1 MKDYDAIIIG
11 AGNGGL
17 AAGAKLAKEGA
28 SVLLLERHN
37 IPGGSATSFCRGRFE
52 FEVALHQLSG
62 MGSEEQPGPLRGIL
76 QSLDVMDK
84 LEFVEMDDLY
94 RVQIKSESLDLT
106 LRPDIAQVVDELQRT
121 FPHEKQAIK
130 DFFDFLY
137 IFFTEVISTYYLKD
151 PDTSPEKYP
160 LYFKYA
166 LKSTRQ
172 VFDEFFKD
180 PLLKAAIS
188 PYWTYIGLPPRF
200 MNFSDMAAMIFGF
213 CEFKP
218 YHLKGGS
225 QALSNALADTITR
238 NNGKIQYNCGVRKI
252 IVENGKTKG
261 VITEHDDEIRSDFVV
276 SNASKITTYVD
287 LIGADHLTDGM
298 MKELKQS
305 RVAQS
310 GFILYM
316 GLDCEPDVVGI
327 SESTNFIFGNIDMDK
342 AHQQMK
348 VLDINDQ
355 DALVLSCYDLRDPD
369 FSPPGA
375 SQVALVT
382 LKYGQPWL
390 NVPPEQYADQKY
402 RCADQMLDVIA
413 PLYPD
418 LRNHLE
424 EIEVATP
431 ITCMRYL
438 GHPTG
443 SIYGFEH
450 HIKDSENFIP
460 NEMHIDGLFGVGGWV
475 GLCGFQPT
483 LESGVVAARS
493 VLRKLGRN

>member
-1 MKDYDAIIIG
+1 MKDYDVIIIG

-17 AAGAKLAKEGA
+17 TAGAKLAKEGA

-62 MGSEEQPGPLRGIL
+62 MGSVAQPGPLRGIL
-76 QSLDVMDK
+76 QDLNVMEK

-94 RVQIKSESLDLT
+94 RVQIKSENFNLT
-106 LRPDIAQVVDELQRT
+106 LRPDISKVVDELQQR

-130 DFFDFLY
+130 NFFDFLY
-137 IFFTEVISTYYLKD
+137 LFFTEVIGAYYLHD
-151 PDTSPEKYP
+151 PETSPEKYP
-160 LYFKYA
+160 LYFRYA
-166 LKSTRQ
+166 LKSTQQ

-180 PLLKAAIS
+180 PLLKAVIS
-188 PYWTYIGLPPRF
+188 PYWTYIGLPPSF
-200 MNFSDMAAMIFGF
+200 MNFSDLAAMFFGF

-225 QALSNALADTITR
+225 QALSNALADTITQ
-238 NNGKIQYNCGVRKI
+238 NKGKIRYNCGVDKI
-252 IVENGKTKG
+252 IVKNSKTEG
-261 VITEHDDEIRSDFVV
+261 IITEHGDEITSKFVI

-287 LIGADHLTDGM
+287 LVGADHIPEVVTR
-298 MKELKQS
+298 ELKQS

-327 SESTNFIFGNIDMDK
+327 TESTNFIFGNIDMDK
-342 AHQQMK
+342 AYQQMK
-348 VLDINDQ
+348 VLDINSQ
-355 DALVLSCYDLRDPD
+355 DAMVLSCYDLRDPE

-382 LKYGQPWL
+382 LKYGHPWL
-390 NVPPEQYADQKY
+390 SVPPEQYADQKY
-402 RCADQMLDVIA
+402 RCADQMLNVIA
-413 PLYPD
+413 PLYPE
-418 LRNHLE
+418 LRNHIE
-424 EIEVATP
+424 EVEVATP

-450 HIKDSENFIP
+450 HIKDTENFIP
-460 NEMHIDGLFGVGGWV
+460 NKMHINGLLGVGGWV

-483 LESGVVAARS
+483 LESGVIAARS
-493 VLRKLGRN
+493 VLRQLGRN